1 MTMRKKW
8 RCVMSEVMNFK
19 HNDMS
24 STAGLNYYDTI
35 TSAVPNPIQ
44 NIIVVDSSKS
54 IEKPLEVG
62 KYSIF
67 DIANWF
73 LSKGD
78 MTQKKL
84 QKLCYYAQA
93 WGYALKN
100 HRLIKSDFQA
110 WIHGPVSPV
119 LYDKFRV
126 FGYDT
131 IKMSGEYKSNIDIED
146 VELLEDVWETYGDKT
161 GNALEA
167 LTHRELPWIEARR
180 GYDEDE
186 RCTVVIL
193 PESMKQYYR
202 SIYVG
207 E

>member
-78 MTQKKL
+78 MTQKK
-84 QKLCYYAQA
+84 
-93 WGYALKN
+93 
-100 HRLIKSDFQA
+100 I
-110 WIHGPVSPV
+110 
-119 LYDKFRV
+119 
-126 FGYDT
+126 T
-131 IKMSGEYKSNIDIED
+131 
-146 VELLEDVWETYGDKT
+146 
-161 GNALEA
+161 EA
-167 LTHRELPWIEARR
+167 LLLCP
-180 GYDEDE
+180 
-186 RCTVVIL
+186 
-193 PESMKQYYR
+193 SMGLCFEK
-202 SIYVG
+202 S
-207 E
+207 